1 MERKLCENDAF
12 EFFDQTGVDGHV
24 TPSLLQEMLMAHSE
38 PPPFTYHPL
47 GLYEGRMAGTVPMT
61 QDMPTWEVHPS
72 GDEFL
77 YLLSGRMACILGELH
92 RERVVELRAG
102 EACIV
107 PQGVW
112 HRLLV
117 HEPGD
122 LLFLTPAE
130 GTAHRPVS
138 SN

>member
-1 MERKLCENDAF
+1 
-12 EFFDQTGVDGHV
+12 
-24 TPSLLQEMLMAHSE
+24 MAHPE
-38 PPPFTYHPL
+38 QPPFSYHHL
-47 GLYEGRMAGTVPMT
+47 GLYEGRIAGTVPMT
-61 QDMPTWEVHPS
+61 HDMPLWEMHPS

-77 YLLSGRMACILGELH
+77 YLLSGKIACVLEESHG
-92 RERVVELRAG
+92 ERVVELRAG

-117 HEPGD
+117 HAPGN

-130 GTAHRPVS
+130 GTTGCVPLRCG
-138 SN
+138 

>member
-1 MERKLCENDAF
+1 M
-12 EFFDQTGVDGHV
+12 
-24 TPSLLQEMLMAHSE
+24 PMAHPE
-38 PPPFTYHPL
+38 KPLFTYQHL
-47 GLYEGRMAGTVPMT
+47 GLYEGRIAGTVPIT
-61 QDMPTWEVHPS
+61 QDMPLWEIHPS

-77 YLLSGRMACILGELH
+77 YLLSGRMACILEESHG
-92 RERVVELRAG
+92 ERVVELRAG

-122 LLFLTPAE
+122 LLFITPDE
-130 GTAHRPVS
+130 GTAHRPLS
-138 SN
+138 SH

>member
-1 MERKLCENDAF
+1 MTN
-12 EFFDQTGVDGHV
+12 
-24 TPSLLQEMLMAHSE
+24 PE
-38 PPPFTYHPL
+38 PPPFSYHPL
-47 GLYEGRMAGTVPMT
+47 GLYEGHIAGTVPIT
-61 QDMPTWEVHPS
+61 QDIPLWEVHPS

-77 YLLSGRMACILGELH
+77 YLLSGRMACILEELH
-92 RERVVELRAG
+92 GEKIVELRAG

-117 HEPGD
+117 REPGD

-130 GTAHRPVS
+130 GTMHRPIPS
-138 SN
+138 H

>member
-1 MERKLCENDAF
+1 M
-12 EFFDQTGVDGHV
+12 
-24 TPSLLQEMLMAHSE
+24 PMAHPE
-38 PPPFTYHPL
+38 QPPFSYHHL
-47 GLYEGRMAGTVPMT
+47 GLYEGRIAGTVPMA
-61 QDMPTWEVHPS
+61 QDMPLWEIHPS

-77 YLLSGRMACILGELH
+77 YLLSGRMACILEEVHG
-92 RERVVELRAG
+92 ERVVELRAG
-102 EACIV
+102 EVCIV

-117 HEPGD
+117 REPGD

-130 GTAHRPVS
+130 GTAQRPIS